1 MFVLSIQWEKYQ
13 KLVNGFKPGL
23 SAIFI
28 GILILGSAHLPS
40 TSSITKKPITV
51 QPLSQKLIAKYS
63 RYQT

>member
-1 MFVLSIQWEKYQ
+1 MGKISKISKWIQTWST
-13 KLVNGFKPGL
+13 V

-40 TSSITKKPITV
+40 SITKKPTTI